1 MDIKNSTNLFKEEI
15 KSNSIMDYSF
25 LNELNKY
32 SDDRKIKLIDININE
47 EINSLS
53 NKINAIDVNT
63 IPFDKWD
70 YIIAFT
76 LGLLEVGGDFFISDH
91 NNKDSVANKMSD
103 KNSKLGEYF
112 SNIHKELNH
121 SGQPLDYQGIGFGG
135 GDHRG
140 RTFGHDLIMFPLAIY
155 MLCSGKFIDGH
166 YEDNILKFVVSE
178 LNQRGNG
185 YEALSFDE
193 AIIAYLT
200 HMIADFFSAKS
211 LPIPGFSLLTHFPQR
226 EIRKFA
232 NDLYKDGL
240 NLRNLVMQGVPI
252 ATTELLMIIYTSLRY
267 KDSDFSKESIK
278 NKKEK
283 LLLISHGIATS
294 VNTGKVIITKEPTS
308 LNLVM
313 ITRTVNLVWNVVKYE
328 ANINTKIKEKVNLSS
343 VKNKFET
350 METLILL
357 ENSIYYTRNIDRLIF
372 ESKNRF
378 NQKLANR
385 KEFLSNSFNDM
396 DNMLNELKLLNS
408 EGI

>member
-1 MDIKNSTNLFKEEI
+1 MDINNGNEI
-15 KSNSIMDYSF
+15 FESNNIIDFSF
-25 LNELNKY
+25 LNKINTY
-32 SDDRKIKLIDININE
+32 SDDRRLRVLDMNIND
-47 EINSLS
+47 EINNLS
-53 NKINAIDVNT
+53 EEINAIDLKT

-70 YIIAFT
+70 YIMAFT
-76 LGLLEVGGDFFISDH
+76 LGILEVGGDFFISDH
-91 NNKDSVANKMSD
+91 NNKYSVANKMSD

-121 SGQPLDYQGIGFGG
+121 SRQPLDYQGIGFGG

-185 YEALSFDE
+185 YEALNFDE

-211 LPIPGFSLLTHFPQR
+211 VPIPGFSLLTHFPQR

-252 ATTELLMIIYTSLRY
+252 AATELLMIIYTSLRY
-267 KDSDFSKESIK
+267 KDSCFSKESIK

-283 LLLISHGIATS
+283 LLLISHGIATA

-313 ITRTVNLVWNVVKYE
+313 ITRTVNLVWNVVKDE
-328 ANINTKIKEKVNLSS
+328 ADISNKAKEKVNLSV

-357 ENSIYYTRNIDRLIF
+357 ENSMYYTRNMDKLIL
-372 ESKNRF
+372 ESKDRF
-378 NQKLANR
+378 NQKLTNR
-385 KEFLSNSFNDM
+385 KVFLSNSFNDM
-396 DNMLNELKLLNS
+396 DDMLNELKLLNS